1 MGRTSNDNYD
11 YTGLKVRRQTAALL
25 GQSDAEGEA
34 CNSLAV
40 GATPGATGV
49 SPYDRE
55 LSCIL
60 RAARLQNEKVKSAE
74 SNINTRTKLQVP
86 PQA

>member
-1 MGRTSNDNYD
+1 MGRTSTDNYD

-40 GATPGATGV
+40 GATPGSTGV

-55 LSCIL
+55 LS
-60 RAARLQNEKVKSAE
+60 
-74 SNINTRTKLQVP
+74 
-86 PQA
+86 